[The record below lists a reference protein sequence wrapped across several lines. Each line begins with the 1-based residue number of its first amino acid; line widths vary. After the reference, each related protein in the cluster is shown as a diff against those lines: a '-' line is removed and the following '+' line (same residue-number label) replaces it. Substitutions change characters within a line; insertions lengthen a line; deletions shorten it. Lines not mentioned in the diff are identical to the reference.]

1 MQSKGILLYMKALPC
16 IPLLVATFAWADT
29 TADRA
34 AIERI
39 VGAVIADQ
47 TRPGAKLSSTL
58 FTADADSEFDRLLD
72 LDRRL
77 LELSK
82 EPWSEVTGPRMV
94 IQSIR
99 FVTPEVAL
107 VNAANTHYGSNDLGA
122 ADSGAVCNEKG
133 RHRLAHSVPPGAGG
147 CSEFALT
154 LRQEPRKGPR
164 WRSDRGTPVEHQ
176 F

>member
-107 VNAANTHYGSNDLGA
+107 VNAANTHYGTMI
-122 ADSGAVCNEKG
+122 
-133 RHRLAHSVPPGAGG
+133 LARRIPVLFVMKKEGTSWRIA
-147 CSEFALT
+147 S
-154 LRQEPRKGPR
+154 LRVLVDVLSLP
-164 WRSDRGTPVEHQ
+164 
-176 F
+176 

>member
-82 EPWSEVTGPRMV
+82 EPWSEVTSPRMV

-107 VNAANTHYGSNDLGA
+107 VNAANTHYGSMI
-122 ADSGAVCNEKG
+122 
-133 RHRLAHSVPPGAGG
+133 LARRIPVLFVMKKEGTSWRIA
-147 CSEFALT
+147 S
-154 LRQEPRKGPR
+154 LRVLVDVLSLP
-164 WRSDRGTPVEHQ
+164 
-176 F
+176 